1 LFAGRKLNKHLTQT
15 RSWFQTWQNEF
26 TFASGRRLLAL
37 RQADLFDLAI
47 IYEEILSFFR
57 LMKIEIGQIV
67 NITPQL
73 DVLKAKIVAMLSF
86 PYAQS
91 SGSE

>member
-1 LFAGRKLNKHLTQT
+1 
-15 RSWFQTWQNEF
+15 
-26 TFASGRRLLAL
+26 
-37 RQADLFDLAI
+37 
-47 IYEEILSFFR
+47 
-57 LMKIEIGQIV
+57 MKIEIGQIV